1 MRLLLPLT
9 VFMLCVFVSIVGC
22 EQAMRQPIMEM
33 VTPPQDPPEM
43 VPPPQDPVKID
54 ALEKAQAA
62 IESVNERRTETY
74 QKAEETGDFSIV
86 FIASEEIFKNELG
99 FRKELW
105 VDLVEIYRQEN
116 IGNAARLQGLE
127 NLEDAFAEKVLND
140 TLGMFYFTYISAF
153 DPLIVEYLRLS
164 FQFPEKSEEELLAL
178 FRESVTDEKT
188 VVIFP

>member
-22 EQAMRQPIMEM
+22 EQAMRQPIMEI

-43 VPPPQDPVKID
+43 VMPPQDS
-54 ALEKAQAA
+54 LEKARAA

-74 QKAEETGDFSIV
+74 QKAEEIGDFSIV
-86 FIASEEIFKNELG
+86 FTASEEIFKNELG
-99 FRKELW
+99 FRKKLW

-116 IGNAARLQGLE
+116 IGNAVRLQGLE

>member
-1 MRLLLPLT
+1 MRLLLLLT
-9 VFMLCVFVSIVGC
+9 VFMLCVFVSLIGC
-22 EQAMRQPIMEM
+22 EQVMQQPITEIVTPPEDPTEV
-33 VTPPQDPPEM
+33 VTPPQ
-43 VPPPQDPVKID
+43 D

-62 IESVNERRTETY
+62 IERVNQQRTETY
-74 QKAEETGDFSIV
+74 QKAEETGDFSSV

-116 IGNAARLQGLE
+116 IGNAERLQGLE

-178 FRESVTDEKT
+178 FRESVTDEKIII
-188 VVIFP
+188 VLP